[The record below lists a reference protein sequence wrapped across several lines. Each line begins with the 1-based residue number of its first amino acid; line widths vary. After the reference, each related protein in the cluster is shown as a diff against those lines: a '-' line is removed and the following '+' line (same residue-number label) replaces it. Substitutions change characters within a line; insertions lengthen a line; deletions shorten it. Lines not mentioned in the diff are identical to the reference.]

1 MNHTLTYIALTLI
14 SSSLLAAVSGTET
27 PKSPFDTVGLRVAVE
42 ANTPVSLT
50 SYELYETSAPRWE
63 WDLTEKFNAG
73 LGYEAAVGALAG
85 EGEVAGYIHFGLNLE
100 LTHKDLPVAL
110 VLQSGP
116 SLYSEDTFG
125 DFDIGG
131 NIQFTSSIGLNWQ
144 LCEAWAVEYR
154 YQHTSNAGLEA
165 NNPGLEMH
173 AFGLSHSF

>member
-1 MNHTLTYIALTLI
+1 MNHTLACIALTLI
-14 SSSLLAAVSGTET
+14 SSSLLAKMGATDALG
-27 PKSPFDTVGLRVAVE
+27 SPFDTVGLRVAVE
-42 ANTPVSLT
+42 TSTPVSLT
-50 SYELYETSAPRWE
+50 SYELYETSAPQWD
-63 WDLTEKFNAG
+63 WDLSDKFNAG

-100 LTHKDLPVAL
+100 LAHEDLPVVL

-144 LCEAWAVEYR
+144 VCEDWAIEYR
-154 YQHTSNAGLEA
+154 LQHTSNAGLEDE
-165 NNPGLEMH
+165 NPGLDMH
-173 AFGLSHSF
+173 AFALSHSF